1 MQPFLVASAPP
12 MQAVLTKAQRVAA
25 SNTKVFITGESGVG
39 KDLIARYIH
48 SHSPRAQAPFVALN
62 CAGLS
67 EALLESELFGHV
79 RGSFTGAHRDKI
91 GRLQMA
97 NRGTAFLDEIGEMS
111 PRMQALLLRFLEN
124 GEIQKVGCDSFS
136 PRADVRI
143 IAATHRDLRK
153 MVREGNFREDLL
165 YRLKVV
171 HLHIPPL
178 RDRRDDIPALVAH
191 ALERSGA
198 SCGITDAAMDVLKQY
213 SWPGNVRELQNV
225 IEQVISIAG
234 EQPVTIDDL
243 PTSVLPAVTSE
254 ITRSR
259 DRRRHLSDDLYESL
273 VSGSHDFWN
282 HVQTLFINREITRH
296 DVRAV
301 IRRGLGATG
310 GSYRALLPLFRI
322 ERQDY
327 KRFLNFLS
335 AHELRVD
342 YRDFRPGGASYKAPV
357 AMTQHASAAPLSH

>member
-1 MQPFLVASAPP
+1 MQLLLS
-12 MQAVLTKAQRVAA
+12 KAQRVALG
-25 SNTKVFITGESGVG
+25 STKVLITGESGVG

-48 SHSPRAQAPFVALN
+48 SQSPRAQAPFVALN

-67 EALLESELFGHV
+67 ETLLESELFGHV

-124 GEIQKVGCDSFS
+124 GEIQKVGCDSIS
-136 PRADVRI
+136 AQADVRI
-143 IAATHRDLRK
+143 IAATHRDLRR
-153 MVREGNFREDLL
+153 MVQDGQFREDLL
-165 YRLKVV
+165 YRIKVV

-178 RDRRDDIPALVAH
+178 RERRDDIPALVTH

-198 SCGITDAAMDVLKQY
+198 SCGITPEAMSVLQQY

-234 EQPVTIDDL
+234 DQAVNVTDL
-243 PTSVLPAVTSE
+243 PTSVLTAVTGE

-259 DRRRHLSDDLYESL
+259 DRRRHIADDLYDSL
-273 VSGSHDFWN
+273 VTGSRDFWS

-296 DVRAV
+296 DVREV
-301 IRRGLGATG
+301 IRRGLTATG

-335 AHELRVD
+335 AHDLRVV
-342 YRDFRPGGASYKAPV
+342 YRDFRPGGAAYKPPTTTRAGTP
-357 AMTQHASAAPLSH
+357 PLG